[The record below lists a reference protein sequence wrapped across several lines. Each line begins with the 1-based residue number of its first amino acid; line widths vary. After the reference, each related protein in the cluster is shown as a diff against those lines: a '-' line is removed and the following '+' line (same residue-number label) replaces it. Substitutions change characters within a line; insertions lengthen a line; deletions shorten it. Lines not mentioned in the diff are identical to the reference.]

1 MNFGDMDFFVCKPKR
16 HQRAWRRSF
25 AGAAGLIALIAAHD
39 IAAANARSKAE
50 QAFAS
55 RPAGEPIM
63 AIVSLRDQQI
73 TVYDDKGWIMQAPVS
88 SGQKERETPAGIF
101 TILQKNADHYSNIYD
116 DAFMP
121 HMQRLTWS
129 GIALHGGALPGYP
142 ASHGCVRMPFDFAER
157 LFGLTRLGMRVIV
170 SPAAAEPVAIDVS
183 ALVQPKTGVLA
194 AAASAA
200 AVAERE
206 AAAKAEKARS
216 VAMNAYRE
224 WVTAMVPVRK
234 AETLR
239 LKAEW
244 DAGVA
249 DRAIAASE
257 TPEARQQAEDTRAK
271 AMARIGEIEVQLAAG
286 KEELQ
291 PKTAAMTSARDAAL
305 VAETLRGQA
314 AEAAVKA
321 ARALEPVS
329 VFISRKTQRLYVRQS
344 REPIFE
350 APVTFRDGDRG
361 IGTHI
366 FTATERGIGGALIWN
381 AVSIGGHADKRAAK
395 KGADKEGMLREADS
409 AAAALDR
416 VIIPPDAHDFIAER
430 MWPRSSF
437 IISDEAL
444 SPETGEATEFVVTLS
459 DQPQGSLK
467 VRPRPSRIEARID
480 RFPRY

>member
-1 MNFGDMDFFVCKPKR
+1 MKSLVVKPNR
-16 HQRAWRRSF
+16 HKSGWRRAC
-25 AGAAGLIALIAAHD
+25 AGVAGMIALIAAND
-39 IAAANARSKAE
+39 IAGAAARPKAE
-50 QAFAS
+50 QSLVS

-73 TVYDDKGWIMQAPVS
+73 TIYDDKGWIMRAPVS
-88 SGQKERETPAGIF
+88 SGQRERETPAGIF

-129 GIALHGGALPGYP
+129 GIALHGGVLPGYP
-142 ASHGCVRMPFDFAER
+142 ASHGCVRMPYDFADR
-157 LFGLTRLGMRVIV
+157 LFGMTRLGMRVIV
-170 SPAAAEPVAIDVS
+170 SPTAAEPAAIDVS
-183 ALVQPKTGVLA
+183 ALLRPKTAVLA

-200 AVAERE
+200 AAAERD
-206 AAAKAEKARS
+206 AAAKTEKARS
-216 VAMNAYRE
+216 IAMNANRE
-224 WVTAMVPVRK
+224 WVAAMVPVRR

-249 DRAIAASE
+249 DRAVAASE
-257 TPEARQQAEDTRAK
+257 TPEAKQQAEDARAK
-271 AMARIGEIEVQLAAG
+271 ALARIRELETQLTAG
-286 KEELQ
+286 KEQLQ
-291 PKTAAMTSARDAAL
+291 PKVVAMTSAREAAL
-305 VAETLRGQA
+305 AAEQLRVQA

-329 VFISRKTQRLYVRQS
+329 VFISRKAQRLYVRQS
-344 REPIFE
+344 RESIFE
-350 APVTFRDGDRG
+350 APVTFRDADRR

-366 FTATERGIGGALIWN
+366 FTATERVGSDLLWN
-381 AVSIGGHADKRAAK
+381 AVSMGGHPEKNAAK
-395 KGADKEGMLREADS
+395 KSAAKNDLPPEPDG
-409 AAAALDR
+409 AAAALAR
-416 VIIPPDAHDFIAER
+416 VIIPQDALEFIAER

-467 VRPRPSRIEARID
+467 ARPRASRIEARID
-480 RFPRY
+480 RFPPF